1 MKKKGIA
8 WLGNRGGRSF
18 LFTGK
23 KINKSETSVRKAQ
36 ELFNNQTTKH
46 MVLFN

>member
-8 WLGNRGGRSF
+8 WLGNRGARSF

-23 KINKSETSVRKAQ
+23 KTKSEASVRKARK
-36 ELFNNQTTKH
+36 LFNNQTTKH
-46 MVLFN
+46 VVLFN